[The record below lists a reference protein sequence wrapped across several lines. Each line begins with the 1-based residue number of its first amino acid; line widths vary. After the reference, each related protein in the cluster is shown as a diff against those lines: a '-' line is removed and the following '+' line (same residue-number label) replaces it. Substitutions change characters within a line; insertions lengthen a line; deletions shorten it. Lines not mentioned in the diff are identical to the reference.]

1 MASKACRSLDLEY
14 KNFKHDLQKALDS
27 DWDSADDLDIYD
39 WLDLADENRDEHG
52 DSEVFLN
59 DDDNSRF
66 HVGYCNMAQ
75 NKGNK
80 TAEQN
85 SFPRIASETKLTEK
99 DSGLSTRQA
108 KKNFER
114 TQSTSELAKESKGKE
129 RIVKSSSFEKEG
141 SVSEHSQ
148 VYWDLS
154 KAVEMEDSK
163 PGRLKISLQTI
174 HQKEELSND
183 KAQAQPQQR
192 RYSVEYKR
200 TATGSSTISTS
211 SSSSSSTQRQVMSP
225 PVYTIET
232 ISSGP
237 ALPKTP
243 PQPLPPQPISA
254 IQEFLPKTKRT
265 LQTDLAACKTIMKQD
280 IKKLQ
285 DENPAV
291 QCGALRE
298 ILGIIVEAWG
308 TAHYGRDL
316 AYGLCDF
323 LRVEGG
329 LDIIIKNCS
338 SANYEVQLES
348 AKVLEQTLTTT
359 NRDYLVNHGL
369 EVVLTMS
376 RKNKD
381 DANLSR
387 ASTGIIENLF
397 KHSEGTCGKV
407 IHLGGLN
414 VILYSCRAADQ
425 VTLRHCAV
433 ALANL
438 AIYGGAENQEEM
450 IKNNAPEWLFP
461 LAFNEDDSIRYY
473 ACLAIGVLSANKEI
487 EADVLNSGTLELVS
501 PFLTTHSPAEFA
513 YSDRSHIQGR
523 DKEWL
528 KRLIPVLNSK
538 RKEAQA
544 LAAFHFAMEANIKSE
559 QNKKGIFKE
568 IAAIEPLKKVAGS
581 PNKLA
586 SKLAAEALR
595 IVGEE
600 VPHSLTQQVPLWSV
614 EDVRHWVTEIGFGE
628 YAKTFV
634 QFHVDGDL
642 LLLLSEQNLR
652 DDLGMQNGITRKRF
666 MRELVYLK
674 RTSDYSCCDPTKLN
688 EWILKLNP
696 ELTKYTY
703 QIIRSGVDKN
713 LLPAITEEQLR
724 TDCNIENGIDRMKIL
739 QAVKGSYRRFS
750 HSGSAVMSPGTPGK
764 GVRSGNFMSPVASCY
779 TDGLEKNPLAERPI
793 DVFISYRRSNG
804 SQLASLL
811 KVHLQLRGLTVFL
824 DIERLRA
831 GKFDMN
837 LLTSVKNAKNFVL
850 VLTPGSLDR
859 CLGDDDQRDWVH
871 KEIVA
876 ALESACNIIPVMDNF
891 HWPASETMPEDM
903 RAVSFFNGIRWIH
916 DYQDACVDK
925 LERFIRGEGAEDRY
939 QGCLSKGNS
948 IEMLSPASE
957 LHGYGPAL
965 CRNNG
970 GDSGIEGASPAT
982 EVPPKPHDHHS

>member
-750 HSGSAVMSPGTPGK
+750 HSGSA

>member
-739 QAVKGSYRRFS
+739 QAVKGSF
-750 HSGSAVMSPGTPGK
+750 MSPGTPGK

>member
-1 MASKACRSLDLEY
+1 MACLSMGQVIANKL
-14 KNFKHDLQKALDS
+14 
-27 DWDSADDLDIYD
+27 
-39 WLDLADENRDEHG
+39 
-52 DSEVFLN
+52 
-59 DDDNSRF
+59 F

-750 HSGSAVMSPGTPGK
+750 HSGSAASIASSVMSPGTPGK

>member
-739 QAVKGSYRRFS
+739 QAVKG
-750 HSGSAVMSPGTPGK
+750 
-764 GVRSGNFMSPVASCY
+764 VRSGNFMSPVASCY

>member
-739 QAVKGSYRRFS
+739 QAVKGSW
-750 HSGSAVMSPGTPGK
+750 
-764 GVRSGNFMSPVASCY
+764 VRSGNFMSPVASCY

>member
-739 QAVKGSYRRFS
+739 QAVK
-750 HSGSAVMSPGTPGK
+750 VMSPGTPGK